1 MPAKPLKIVLASTSA
16 VKLDACRAAFG
27 DDAEIITVKAPS
39 GIAEQPMNGET
50 VTGAFNRIAAAKKL
64 VPDADLYVSIENGI
78 FEEKGHDIDRPV
90 VVVSRA
96 SGNAEVTFGEGVE
109 FPHESVEEARRRGF
123 DTWTVGR
130 VMQEQ
135 GLIRQHDDPHLDLSG
150 KSRSEY
156 LRDAVKKAAKALAP

>member
-1 MPAKPLKIVLASTSA
+1 MTGKSLKIVLASTSA

-27 DDAEIITVKAPS
+27 DEAEIITVKAPS
-39 GIAEQPMNGET
+39 GVGEQPMNGET

-96 SGNAEVTFGEGVE
+96 AGNAE
-109 FPHESVEEARRRGF
+109 
-123 DTWTVGR
+123 
-130 VMQEQ
+130 
-135 GLIRQHDDPHLDLSG
+135 
-150 KSRSEY
+150 
-156 LRDAVKKAAKALAP
+156 